1 MTALSFIRN
10 LFRPAKHRHP
20 LIRYADAL
28 SAHRAALESN
38 NPHLIRKAV
47 RLVNKTR
54 RAALRGGA

>member
-1 MTALSFIRN
+1 MTALAYIRD
-10 LFRPAKHRHP
+10 LFRPAKHRHA

-28 SAHRAALESN
+28 SALKAAIATN